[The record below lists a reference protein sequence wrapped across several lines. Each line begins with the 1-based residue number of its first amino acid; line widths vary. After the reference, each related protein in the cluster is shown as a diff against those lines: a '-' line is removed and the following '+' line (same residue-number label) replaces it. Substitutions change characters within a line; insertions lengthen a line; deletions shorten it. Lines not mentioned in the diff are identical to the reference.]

1 LRHREPSERHSPDTT
16 RSRDALRIA
25 AVCVLIVAYTGLSHY
40 CNTHGAHRLGAALAL
55 APLLFFVLGVL
66 RHTVPAF
73 VLLLATAAGA
83 LLLYDAWPILEKNF
97 SVVYL
102 LQECGMYGLLAVG
115 FGRSLRAGEVA
126 LCTRLADKLHGPL
139 NAAEIRYSRR
149 VTLAWTLF
157 FVLMAAT
164 VAVLYLS
171 VPRAV
176 WSAFVNFG
184 AIPLIV
190 AMFAV
195 EYAVRSR
202 VLPHSE
208 RRGIWATMRVFF
220 ASR

>member
-1 LRHREPSERHSPDTT
+1 
-16 RSRDALRIA
+16 LRIA
-25 AVCVLIVAYTGLSHY
+25 AVCVLIVAYTCLSHY
-40 CNTHGAHRLGAALAL
+40 CNTRGAHRLGAALAL
-55 APLLFFVLGVL
+55 APPLAFVLGVL

-73 VLLLATAAGA
+73 VLLLATALGG
-83 LLLYDAWPILEKNF
+83 LLLYDGWPILEKNF

-115 FGRSLRAGEVA
+115 FGRSLRAGDIA

-157 FVLMAAT
+157 FALMTVT
-164 VAVLYLS
+164 VAVLYVS
-171 VPRAV
+171 VTRAV
-176 WSAFVNFG
+176 WSAFVNF
-184 AIPLIV
+184 ASIPLI
-190 AMFAV
+190 ATMFAA
-195 EYAVRSR
+195 EYVVRGR
-202 VLPHSE
+202 VLPHTE

>member
-1 LRHREPSERHSPDTT
+1 MLHREPSESPPWG
-16 RSRDALRIA
+16 ALRIVA
-25 AVCVLIVAYTGLSHY
+25 IGALLVAYTCLSHY
-40 CNTHGAHRLGAALAL
+40 CNTHGVRGLGAVLAL
-55 APLLFFVLGVL
+55 APAVAFLLTVL
-66 RHTVPAF
+66 RHTVPTYIV
-73 VLLLATAAGA
+73 VLAAALGA
-83 LLLYDAWPILEKNF
+83 LLLYDNWPILEKNF

-102 LQECGMYGLLAVG
+102 LQECGMYGLLALG
-115 FGRSLRAGEVA
+115 FGRSLRAGDVA
-126 LCTRLADKLHGPL
+126 LCTQLADKLHGPL

-157 FVLMAAT
+157 FVVMTAA
-164 VAVLYLS
+164 VAVLYVS

-190 AMFAV
+190 TMFAV
-195 EYAVRSR
+195 EYAVRRR

>member
-1 LRHREPSERHSPDTT
+1 M
-16 RSRDALRIA
+16 RSLDALRIA
-25 AVCVLIVAYTGLSHY
+25 AVCALIAAYTCLSHY

-55 APLLFFVLGVL
+55 APLLIFVFGIL

-73 VLLLATAAGA
+73 WLLLATAAGA

-115 FGRSLRAGEVA
+115 FGRSLRAGDVA

-139 NAAEIRYSRR
+139 SAAEVRYSRR

-164 VAVLYLS
+164 IAVLYVS

-184 AIPLIV
+184 AIPLIA

>member
-1 LRHREPSERHSPDTT
+1 M

-25 AVCVLIVAYTGLSHY
+25 AVCLLIVAYTCLSHY
-40 CNTHGAHRLGAALAL
+40 CNIHGAHRLGAALAL
-55 APLLFFVLGVL
+55 APLLVFALGVL

-73 VLLLATAAGA
+73 VLLLATAGGA

-126 LCTRLADKLHGPL
+126 LCTRLADQLHGPL
-139 NAAEIRYSRR
+139 NPAEIRYSRR
-149 VTLAWTLF
+149 ATVAWTLF
-157 FVLMAAT
+157 FVLMTAT
-164 VAVLYLS
+164 VALLYVS

-184 AIPLIV
+184 AIPLIA
-190 AMFAV
+190 AMFAA
-195 EYAVRSR
+195 EYAVRRR

-220 ASR
+220 ANR